1 MSKDPLEY
9 LRHIN
14 DECLYILS
22 VSKEDLSKDDLL
34 SNETL
39 KRAIVRSL
47 EIIGEATKNIPE
59 EFKTKWNSI
68 NWKNMAGMRD
78 RLIHDYMG
86 INYSIVWD
94 VIINKIPEL
103 SQQVIDVIENEQK
116 YR

>member
-34 SNETL
+34 NNETL

-59 EFKTKWNSI
+59 EFKNIAW
-68 NWKNMAGMRD
+68 G
-78 RLIHDYMG
+78 
-86 INYSIVWD
+86 
-94 VIINKIPEL
+94 
-103 SQQVIDVIENEQK
+103 
-116 YR
+116 